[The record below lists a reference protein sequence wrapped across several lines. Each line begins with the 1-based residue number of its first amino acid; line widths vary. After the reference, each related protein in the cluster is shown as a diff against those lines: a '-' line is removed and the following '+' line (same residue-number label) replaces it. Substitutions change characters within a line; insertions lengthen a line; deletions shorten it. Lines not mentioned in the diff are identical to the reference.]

1 MLLAALWFSR
11 FTKTMYYFLLI
22 FSMLLIRSYEGE
34 YFMLILQVRMLR
46 TKDVKRFAEG
56 YMVTAVKLRLELISV
71 ARVDGIMI
79 I

>member
-1 MLLAALWFSR
+1 
-11 FTKTMYYFLLI
+11 
-22 FSMLLIRSYEGE
+22 MLLIRSYEGE
-34 YFMLILQVRMLR
+34 YFMLILQVRTLR